1 MKRLRFDSLDEMK
14 LVLHESYQLDLEIS
28 KETRSYMWVKLTST
42 ENEEVYVCKVLGN
55 STVGYIFDFRNM
67 R

>member
-28 KETRSYMWVKLTST
+28 KETRSYMWVKLTSIET
-42 ENEEVYVCKVLGN
+42 EEVYVCKVLGN
-55 STVGYIFDFRNM
+55 NTIGYIFDFKNM